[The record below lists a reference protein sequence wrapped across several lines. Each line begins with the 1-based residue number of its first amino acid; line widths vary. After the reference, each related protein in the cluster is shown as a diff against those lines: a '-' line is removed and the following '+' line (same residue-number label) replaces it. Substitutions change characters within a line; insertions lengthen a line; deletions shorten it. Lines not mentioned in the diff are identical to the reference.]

1 MNLILAFAAYVAA
14 LVAYVSVIIGGCHPT
29 PGPWRP
35 ASSVI
40 AEERYCMA
48 TPDEL
53 LLAAQRVE
61 AAMEALID
69 VLMIGGLQQAEACRA
84 HNALDTAYS
93 EQPEVVRE
101 FLAAHDALKFS
112 EETNR

>member
-1 MNLILAFAAYVAA
+1 MNLVLAFAAYVAA

-53 LLAAQRVE
+53 ILAAQRVE
-61 AAMEALID
+61 AAMAALID
-69 VLMIGGLQQAEACRA
+69 ALVANTEA
-84 HNALDTAYS
+84 L
-93 EQPEVVRE
+93 
-101 FLAAHDALKFS
+101 
-112 EETNR
+112 